1 MKKEELMLTMKR
13 TLGRANLTLRK
24 YSPEILVAGGI
35 VGTVVTTVMAC
46 KATTK
51 LDSVLAEHEEKIK
64 KTKEYVEENGF
75 DDKVYSEKDYK
86 NDLTILYTKSAVS
99 VLRLYAPSIA
109 LGALSITAILA
120 GHNILRKRNV
130 AIAAAYAT
138 IEQGFKDY
146 RGRVVERFGEEVDH
160 ELRYNIR
167 HDEIEETVKDE
178 KTGKEK
184 KIKKTV
190 DVIDPNSLSDY
201 CRWFNDTCPAW
212 SKDPEFNL
220 MFLRDQQRYM
230 NDLLKTRGHVYLNG
244 VYDALGF
251 PRTNEGQIIGWLY
264 DENDPT
270 LHNYIDFGI
279 YDHMNANS
287 EDFVNG
293 YTRDILLD
301 FNPDGNILSL
311 M

>member
-51 LDSVLAEHEEKIK
+51 LDNVLAEHEEKIK

-184 KIKKTV
+184 KVKKTV

-212 SKDPEFNL
+212 SNDPEFNL

-230 NDLLKTRGHVYLNG
+230 NDLLKTRGHVYLNE

-251 PRTNEGQIIGWLY
+251 PRTKEGQIIGWLY

-301 FNPDGNILSL
+301 FNPDGNILNL

>member
-1 MKKEELMLTMKR
+1 MLTMKR

-146 RGRVVERFGEEVDH
+146 RSRVVERFGEEVDH

-201 CRWFNDTCPAW
+201 AYFMP
-212 SKDPEFNL
+212 
-220 MFLRDQQRYM
+220 Y
-230 NDLLKTRGHVYLNG
+230 KTL
-244 VYDALGF
+244 
-251 PRTNEGQIIGWLY
+251 
-264 DENDPT
+264 
-270 LHNYIDFGI
+270 
-279 YDHMNANS
+279 
-287 EDFVNG
+287 
-293 YTRDILLD
+293 
-301 FNPDGNILSL
+301 
-311 M
+311 

>member
-51 LDSVLAEHEEKIK
+51 LDNVLAEHEEKIK

-184 KIKKTV
+184 KVKKTV

-212 SKDPEFNL
+212 SNDPEFNL

-230 NDLLKTRGHVYLNG
+230 NDLLKTRGHVYLNE

-251 PRTNEGQIIGWLY
+251 PRTKEGQIIGWLY